1 MNDTTIG
8 WIAIVGA
15 VLLSIPGWWAIY
27 SVRRHEP
34 PTAYA
39 TMEQTIQELSDQV
52 RLMHRDMTAMRV
64 RIAELSLGISVL
76 SSQIRR
82 LNHEPEWK
90 DTPPPQEAPAD
101 DAGYDTAALHRKML
115 RAFNIEELNDLAYQM
130 KIDTGELGEN
140 TKTGRVRSIIQYAD
154 RRGEL
159 PRLIALCRRLRPKAN
174 F

>member
-1 MNDTTIG
+1 M
-8 WIAIVGA
+8 GA

-27 SVRRHEP
+27 FVRRRDP

-52 RLMHRDMTAMRV
+52 RVLHRDVMAMRTRV
-64 RIAELSLGISVL
+64 AELSLGVSVL

-90 DTPPPQEAPAD
+90 DTAAVKEAPPD
-101 DAGYDTAALHRKML
+101 DLDTTALHRKL
-115 RAFNIEELNDLAYQM
+115 VRLFNIEELNDLAYQM
-130 KIDTGELGEN
+130 KIDTGELGEP
-140 TKTGRVRSIIQYAD
+140 TKSGRARAIILYAE

-159 PRLIALCRRLRPKAN
+159 PRLVTLCRQLRPNGN